1 LEPENLTFGGGI
13 SETILN
19 PFVFVAVLIAGVL
32 IITLPRNKAIVPF
45 LVTSILIPTDQILV
59 LGPFHFPVIRI
70 LILFGL
76 IRIFFSKLTAKEPI
90 FSRGING
97 MDKAVMLL
105 AVFTTVNGILLW
117 QQSQAVI
124 KFSGDLYS
132 AFGVYFL
139 LRFLIQGEEDVRKTL
154 RVLACLVAFIAGI
167 MIWEQLTGRN
177 PLYAALGG
185 VRNYQGT
192 AAHGAEDKLRGTGS
206 FAHPILAGTFGGFCF
221 PLLVGLWW
229 RGEKADR
236 KYALLGIAAA
246 PVMAFA
252 ANSSTALFGLI
263 GGIIALSFWPIRR
276 LMRLVRWAIVTI
288 IVSLHIVMKAPVW
301 HLISRV
307 DLTGGSSS
315 YHRYQLVNQCILH
328 FSDWWLIGTKNYGD
342 WGWDMWDLSN
352 QYVATADTAGLV
364 PFILLLAII
373 VFGFKY
379 VGIARRAAEGNRR
392 QELFIWALGASL
404 FANVVAFFGISYFDQ
419 TVVAWYA
426 ILSMICASTAVA
438 RSAKRE
444 AMENAALEESDQT
457 FPADLASGS
466 IRSHRSACD

>member
-1 LEPENLTFGGGI
+1 MEPENLAFGGGV
-13 SETILN
+13 SDTILN
-19 PFVFVAVLIAGVL
+19 PFVLVAVFIAGVL

-59 LGPFHFPVIRI
+59 LGAFHFPVIRI
-70 LILFGL
+70 LIVFGL
-76 IRIFFSKLTAKEPI
+76 IRILYSKFTAKELI
-90 FSRGING
+90 FSTGING

-105 AVFTTVNGILLW
+105 AVFTSLNGVLLW

-132 AFGVYFL
+132 ACGIYLL

-154 RVLACLVAFIAGI
+154 RVLACLVVVIAGI
-167 MIWEQLTGRN
+167 MIWERVTGRN

-185 VRNYQGT
+185 VRNFQAR
-192 AAHGAEDKLRGTGS
+192 AALGAEDKFRGTGS

-221 PLLVGLWW
+221 PLFAGLWW
-229 RGEKADR
+229 LGERGDR
-236 KYALLGIAAA
+236 KYAILGVIAAPA
-246 PVMAFA
+246 MAFA

-263 GGIIALSFWPIRR
+263 GGLIALSFWPIRR
-276 LMRLVRWAIVTI
+276 YMRVVRWAIVTI
-288 IVSLHIVMKAPVW
+288 IVSLHMVMKAPVW

-328 FSDWWLIGTKNYGD
+328 FWDWCLIGTKNYGD
-342 WGWDMWDLSN
+342 WGWEMWDLSN
-352 QYVATADTAGLV
+352 QYVATADTAGLL

-373 VFGFKY
+373 VLGFKY
-379 VGIARRAAEGNRR
+379 LGIARRAAEGDRSHER
-392 QELFIWALGASL
+392 FIWALGASL

-419 TVVAWYA
+419 TVVAWYT
-426 ILSMICASTAVA
+426 ILSMICASTFVA

-444 AMENAALEESDQT
+444 ALENTLVIESDRT
-457 FPADLASGS
+457 FPADLVPGS
-466 IRSHRSACD
+466 IRDHRSA